1 VSDLYPTLSLG
12 GQTPVPND
20 VDQNIIVPPLK
31 SFSQWSAS
39 SGSEINDPLLG
50 AQGYA
55 DYQRGHFFRTG
66 ELNDE
71 VEGSITQGLVGSLL
85 NNGLVTEEEVQ
96 AEGFLST
103 LKPESD
109 VQTKTNLIRMAYGEE
124 AGSIYNNNIQSDSA
138 NTEELDKQLN
148 RAKTLLV
155 ESGSLPFARIT
166 DEKGVQKVIGGAG
179 IENRGEALD
188 TAVRLGGLD
197 YSDAYR
203 VMSGLEKR
211 SGDTSTVFENIRQ
224 AELLKEFNGML
235 GSDEEQDDTAKN
247 ALDNMRELIKQKD
260 IKPDL
265 DQEGA
270 LSAVIGDMRKA
281 LSSSYSRRTGFGEGA
296 ALNRFSDKEIKD
308 TIELLAANEV
318 NEKGEFKLY
327 DEDAKNIRILGSGHV
342 LAHPALMQQKERFER
357 AVKSDKRLSPAQAT
371 SLRNQRKLYRELT
384 YEYYDKFLSETAA
397 TSDNWMEAKQ
407 AGRVKGLKDTD
418 VLDSFIADNRNY
430 SSIKNRLGDIAA
442 TVPDAVIGM
451 FASLGAI
458 VFKSEGATNYLV
470 ENQMDRQRRREVAS
484 IFGDDFGWGMDLSN
498 VVAPMVVD
506 ISATAFLSATTLGT
520 GGVAYAAT
528 KTTATSAAKLAIKKL
543 IPSFVRKQF
552 GDTTREA
559 AGAVASKKALSKAG
573 EKASTEGVQKALK
586 EYNKAV
592 GNKIFRKAAT
602 YPPLFLTAANRS
614 AGNTYATVYAAQP
627 DNMTHEEKHDA
638 ALGYAMMAGTVTG
651 LITTAFMGLGRGGF
665 EDAFLNKMSVKGL
678 VAGLEKLKNLEVK
691 GMGAAKF
698 KEQLVNIVT
707 KDMQEVLKK
716 RVGNNIK
723 AYGIPAMDEAME
735 EGLDEFVQ
743 TFIMDAALNED
754 TPMIDRLMT
763 GLHAASL
770 GGVMGAG
777 VVGVRNMMDR
787 GKGARFERLQNEK
800 ITEIIDKLE
809 QSDSPLT
816 AAYIRENREALA
828 TQLRTASRSREAID
842 VTPKEIP
849 SDLMTEYEN
858 YRGGVKTEE
867 QFDEFAEGE
876 TTIEEIRSALNSV
889 TKEESKV
896 MVDESATDRE
906 SQAGSIDEPNQN
918 DLQGRQQERFIDSFE
933 DLWMDKEESNRL
945 SEGLTAK
952 DHHARFEQAKKEAE
966 DIADFWGM
974 EVRVDYNEK
983 NKAKGALKA
992 ERTKDG
998 MRLVMNPWGMS
1009 RLTMGLS
1016 RGNAQHVIRFEA
1028 AHEVIHHAAWRNLS
1042 KAEMDEIFSVLNP
1055 TQVNEI
1061 IDTYYDT
1068 DESRTEARNLL
1079 APDAAPSKQ
1088 RNMQHI
1094 IVDEF
1099 LRMKAQTLTKG
1110 YTSEEEIEF
1119 YKSNPNF
1126 VRIFLRYLRSYIN
1139 RFNATKEKDSENPVI
1154 AAALNRLTGE
1164 MVRLKGGYSILSTIK
1179 FDINDPE
1186 NNLKILATYLDDR
1199 PITDSPDDKIDLR
1212 VRETQAGA
1220 LDAEYMKLAE
1230 DPKTG
1235 LNDIDLQIMVSE
1247 AAKRAGYT
1255 YGPVYHGTKSNFTSF
1270 KGRESDGLIFFSK
1283 SKSFANAYSRLK
1295 ARPADVE
1302 KRIDEA
1308 MKKSEELRNKLEY
1321 KMMVVDRQPIDEE
1334 AIRKQTEDLERSLLD
1349 GMTWSEAKRDMGR
1362 TVMEGYLKADK
1373 VFDPTKNWKEFEPE
1387 FRRHFEAKGKEFPL
1401 PDAAMDL
1408 IKQAYWRAWE
1418 IPSVIDAVF
1427 RKYDAILINEDQTW
1441 SPPEN
1446 IAVRDNTA
1454 IKSSKPITRDDNGDI
1469 IPLSE
1474 RFDLSSQ
1481 DIRYTQAGAL
1491 NGQRGGLDSGKF
1503 DTDMGGIEYG
1513 GYAPLFE
1520 LAFYETGPAK
1530 KRAEGMWRWLDWF
1543 TGKVDPRVKR
1553 LIEQRRQI
1561 QATVDTDF
1569 VNFTNQLDL
1578 IIKEDFD
1585 GKAPVDLIQAIV
1597 GSSENITPETDP
1609 DFEQRLKTRRKKL
1622 GTTKLTKAETQK
1634 QRAIFV
1640 EEKKAEFRQRRTKA
1654 IEELAILQNVDI
1666 SKAWDTRLV
1675 KHLVSLRE
1683 LTNELSKEIKRIV
1696 GPDSLMSVAID
1707 DNLDIYLHRKYR
1719 LFTDKEYRK
1728 NIREHEDYSGVRDRA
1743 ATYLF
1748 NQVTKHN
1755 KNWLSLET
1763 REGVK
1768 LKDIGSRK
1776 DAEAA
1781 LKNMLLND
1789 YLDLFIKGRDN
1800 VSSINLINNLKDNK
1814 KSIVNLDIG
1823 ALKNRQN
1830 PPQELRELL
1839 GQVKDTESG
1848 YGDLLQT
1855 FQHLGLV
1862 ASQINF
1868 VEKLKK
1874 VGIDNKFIQVREPI
1888 GVLADGKTPDYGAVP
1903 EGFDIL
1909 NIKTGSETNLISTA
1923 PFADGKQYIIAKDMA
1938 DDINALLGPD
1948 TKLSQGEADSA
1959 AEFLTDVGA
1968 KLTGL
1973 SLGAKTLGSIGF
1985 YVRNIV
1991 SNVLFFG
1998 PLQGMWRPMQLGSSL
2013 KNEFIRKYT
2022 SMKPEEVSAFHR
2034 TLQGL
2039 GVIGNDINAR
2049 LVQDLLR
2056 DPLNEKKVRKEL
2068 FDTIDDIE
2076 KASGEKVKGIDKLSD
2091 KVGDTKV
2098 GKLYGKLREL
2108 SQTVDAFY
2116 KITYF
2121 VHELDVLQKA
2131 RKYDQDNPPQNLK
2144 DPRDSY
2150 ANRSDSQLMQ
2160 EAAFIVK
2167 ETAQSYDQAPP
2178 FVQGM
2183 NRTWY
2188 GFMFAPFIRFKI
2200 EVPRILLNTRQ
2211 QYIKE
2216 SASHNPIINKRGT
2229 RRKTGVGIVLGG
2241 MSALGAAA
2249 INNLLSNIG
2258 DEEDQAL
2265 RDSMPEYLRTHTFFY
2280 YGKGDKLKSVDLTYV
2295 NPFAMM
2301 VDPFLRAYEQLRRG
2315 SPAEAG
2321 AAFFKTLVA
2330 DQYFDQQ
2337 IFAGALTSA
2346 LNNRDPETGRQITEA
2361 NDTAWEAFAKKFQ
2374 FIWKEAYYPRTPE
2387 NLLNNGVIK
2396 LMEGDPDAA
2405 DILFTPLGALVS
2417 EFLPVRPYDIKL
2429 ERQFDRFLS
2438 ERAGEYRRATA
2449 LKNRMYTDDP
2459 MAEGTVRGFADTE
2472 IEKRRRINEHLL
2484 KTIRGFRKLG
2494 LSDEQIYS
2502 QATERGYGKRRMALL
2517 LNGMMERP
2525 ALQTPFIRNMAVKGD
2540 IHVERLR
2547 TFQNQLDTYGRF
2559 IPIEE
2564 E

>member
-1 VSDLYPTLSLG
+1 MSDLYPTLSLG

-39 SGSEINDPLLG
+39 SGSEINDPMLS

-166 DEKGVQKVIGGAG
+166 DDKGVQKVIGGAG

-418 VLDSFIADNRNY
+418 VLDSFIADDRNY

-442 TVPDAVIGM
+442 TVPDAVIGL

-506 ISATAFLSATTLGT
+506 ISATAFLSATTMGA

-543 IPSFVRKQF
+543 TPSFVRKQF

-691 GMGAAKF
+691 GIGAAKF

-828 TQLRTASRSREAID
+828 TQLRTSSRSRETVD
-842 VTPKEIP
+842 VTPEEMP
-849 SDLMTEYEN
+849 QELTEAY
-858 YRGGVKTEE
+858 GDFTSGLVTEE

-876 TTIEEIRSALNSV
+876 TTVEEIRSALNSV

-906 SQAGSIDEPNQN
+906 SQAGSIDEDSQN
-918 DLQGRQQERFIDSFE
+918 DLQGRQRERFVDSFE

-1110 YTSEEEIEF
+1110 YTTEEEIEF

-1139 RFNATKEKDSENPVI
+1139 RFNAMKEKDSENPVI
-1154 AAALNRLTGE
+1154 AAALNRLAGE

-1220 LDAEYMKLAE
+1220 L
-1230 DPKTG
+1230 
-1235 LNDIDLQIMVSE
+1235 
-1247 AAKRAGYT
+1247 
-1255 YGPVYHGTKSNFTSF
+1255 
-1270 KGRESDGLIFFSK
+1270 
-1283 SKSFANAYSRLK
+1283 
-1295 ARPADVE
+1295 
-1302 KRIDEA
+1302 
-1308 MKKSEELRNKLEY
+1308 
-1321 KMMVVDRQPIDEE
+1321 
-1334 AIRKQTEDLERSLLD
+1334 
-1349 GMTWSEAKRDMGR
+1349 
-1362 TVMEGYLKADK
+1362 
-1373 VFDPTKNWKEFEPE
+1373 
-1387 FRRHFEAKGKEFPL
+1387 
-1401 PDAAMDL
+1401 
-1408 IKQAYWRAWE
+1408 
-1418 IPSVIDAVF
+1418 
-1427 RKYDAILINEDQTW
+1427 
-1441 SPPEN
+1441 
-1446 IAVRDNTA
+1446 
-1454 IKSSKPITRDDNGDI
+1454 
-1469 IPLSE
+1469 
-1474 RFDLSSQ
+1474 
-1481 DIRYTQAGAL
+1481 
-1491 NGQRGGLDSGKF
+1491 NGQRGGLDKGNF

-1561 QATVDTDF
+1561 QDTVDTDF

-1578 IIKEDFD
+1578 IIKEDFE

-1597 GSSENITPETDP
+1597 GNSENITPETDP
-1609 DFEQRLKTRRKKL
+1609 EFEQQLKTRRSDL

-1640 EEKKAEFRQRRTKA
+1640 EKKKEEFRQRRSKA
-1654 IEELAILQNVDI
+1654 IEELAVLQNVDI

-1675 KHLVSLRE
+1675 KHLISLRE
-1683 LTNELSKEIKRIV
+1683 LTNELSEEIKRIV
-1696 GPDSLMSVAID
+1696 GPDSPMSVAID

-1748 NQVTKHN
+1748 NQFTKHN

-1789 YLDLFIKGRDN
+1789 YLDLFIKGDKK
-1800 VSSINLINNLKDNK
+1800 VSTINLINNLKDNK

-1888 GVLADGKTPDYGAVP
+1888 GETADGGPDYGAVP

-2068 FDTIDDIE
+2068 FDTIDEIE

-2249 INNLLSNIG
+2249 VNNILSNIG

-2438 ERAGEYRRATA
+2438 ERAGEYRRANA
-2449 LKNRMYTDDP
+2449 LKNRMYTDDS

-2472 IEKRRRINEHLL
+2472 IERRRRINEHLL

-2517 LNGMMERP
+2517 LNGLMERP

-2540 IHVERLR
+2540 IHIERLR
-2547 TFQNQLDTYGRF
+2547 TFQNQLETYGRF